1 MGEFQVQQVVQ
12 VPHEMFVR
20 LVETIESLRGK
31 VEWLENQVGFVKSN
45 QLDGFLTLKES
56 MSYLCMK
63 SSTTFRKYVD
73 LGLIPIAGY
82 NGQKPLFLKS
92 DLEKFVS
99 NRK

>member
-12 VPHEMFVR
+12 VPYEMFVR

-31 VEWLENQVGFVKSN
+31 VEWLENQIVSANSN
-45 QLDGFLTLKES
+45 QLGAFLTIRES
-56 MSYLCMK
+56 MEYLCIK

-82 NGQKPLFLKS
+82 NGQKLLFVKS
-92 DLEKFVS
+92 DLDKFVS
-99 NRK
+99 SRK